1 MKVSIWAMI
10 KGQFNKLPPLFK
22 ADLTG
27 KTVLVLGANTGLGF
41 EAAKHF
47 ASMNPG
53 RLILAC
59 RSQSRGQAA
68 LEELQAT
75 TGYKKGEVW
84 IVDLA
89 DFASVTKFADKF
101 EQDGGRLDILVE
113 NAAKAQLIYEP
124 TKDGWE
130 TSLQVNALSTPFVA
144 LRLLP
149 RMMQTAREHATVAR
163 IVVVSSEVHYLTSIP
178 KELLNRGD
186 ALATLGSTDYCTPKK
201 MRASYPTTKLL
212 NVYFVRA
219 LNEYLGPT
227 APIIVNAVNPGMCV
241 SELRRDL
248 PAFLA
253 FISRIVERI
262 MAFTAEEGSRQLVF
276 GAVGE
281 PENPDAL
288 RGEYINQ
295 SRVEEPSD
303 FVVGSVGHKAQAQ
316 IWDEMVEILKK
327 VDPRISATID
337 QYLSGA

>member
-1 MKVSIWAMI
+1 MKVSMWTMA
-10 KGQFNKLPPLFK
+10 KGQFNKLPAVSK

-41 EAAKHF
+41 EASKHF

-68 LEELQAT
+68 LEDLQAK
-75 TGYKKGEVW
+75 TGYSRAEVW

-89 DFASVTKFADKF
+89 EFASVTRFADKF

-113 NAAKAQLIYEP
+113 NAARAQLKYEP

-130 TSLQVNALSTPFVA
+130 SSLQINDLSTPLVA

-149 RMMQTAREHATVAR
+149 RMMQTAREHKTVAR
-163 IVVVSSEVHYLTSIP
+163 IVVVSSEMHYVAEIP
-178 KELLNRGD
+178 KELLARGD
-186 ALATLGSTDYCTPKK
+186 VLATLGSADYCTPTN
-201 MRASYPTTKLL
+201 MRSSYNITKLL
-212 NVYFVRA
+212 NLLFVRE
-219 LNEYLGPT
+219 LNARLGPT
-227 APIIVNAVNPGMCV
+227 APLIVDAVNPGMCV

-253 FISRIVERI
+253 FIFRTLERI
-262 MAFTAEEGSRQLVF
+262 MAFTAEQGSRQLVF
-276 GAVGE
+276 GALGE
-281 PENPDAL
+281 PTNPDAL
-288 RGEYINQ
+288 RGAYINQ
-295 SRVEEPSD
+295 SRIEEPSD
-303 FVVGSVGHKAQAQ
+303 FVIGAEGHKAQGQ
-316 IWDEMVEILKK
+316 IWDELVEILKK
-327 VDPRISATID
+327 VDPRVSATVD